1 MQVEFR
7 TAKLRDCYADAKKA
21 TREWGAK
28 VARRYIERVNILKA
42 AKAAD
47 DLYKVVVLRFHSLTG
62 DRKGLYALTLVDRWR
77 MVVSFRDKEMTVVRV
92 EEVSAHYG
100 D

>member
-1 MQVEFR
+1 MRVQFR
-7 TAKLRDCYADAKKA
+7 TTELQKCYEKSQRA
-21 TREWGAK
+21 TRAWGEK

-42 AKAAD
+42 AKSGD
-47 DLYKVVVLRFHSLTG
+47 DLYKIPPLKFHAMKG
-62 DRKGLYALTLVDRWR
+62 DKAGLYALTLIDRWR
-77 MVVSFRDKEMTVVRV
+77 MEVSFQDEAMTVVRV

>member
-7 TAKLRDCYADAKKA
+7 TKLRDCYADVTKA

-42 AKAAD
+42 AKTAD
-47 DLYKVVVLRFHSLTG
+47 DLYKVVVLRFHPLTG
-62 DRKGLYALTLVDRWR
+62 NKKGLYALTLVDRWR
-77 MVVSFRDKEMTVVRV
+77 MVVTFRDKEMTVVRV